1 MHKAFGPLV
10 LTLKYT
16 YTAPSGTIY
25 LQLPVPVDLRAR
37 YGGRETIK
45 QSLKTREITRAAPMV
60 EALRKQYQAEWDG
73 LRAAPESSPKALA
86 AHAVEL
92 LRGYGLT
99 PGSQSADALE
109 LEHPGLSAFS
119 DRLEGKLERHAGNDR
134 ETYDNAEPADYLSP
148 VEAVAF
154 NLYKGTQTTTPHKP
168 TLSDA
173 LELYISIHPKRD
185 NPKFITAQRRFF
197 GTLIAAG
204 DKPFNEFT
212 RQDARAYLD
221 ASLLTAKTTT
231 VRRRLNVI
239 SAVFATYIRENNLQ
253 TPNPFASLP
262 IPKQGHDAVKR
273 VSFTPEEL
281 QALIAACKAQDDPM
295 RWILL
300 MLAGTGARL
309 AEVVGLPLADINTD
323 AAIPHVIIQV
333 HPWRDIKG
341 ADGLRGVK
349 DRTVPLVGPALWAAH
364 RIKAWAAE
372 FTTPQ
377 RFAFPRYT
385 TAERCNADTA
395 SAALNK
401 WVRAQGLPHTC
412 HELRHTLKGNLRDV
426 QAPKD
431 ISDAITGH
439 GTPDIGDRYGR
450 GYGHSSLL
458 HVTHGWLVKA
468 LDATA
473 LEALGSHTSA

>member
-1 MHKAFGPLV
+1 MHKAFGSLV

-16 YTAPSGTIY
+16 YTAPSGMIY
-25 LQLPVPVDLRAR
+25 FQLPIPVGLKAR

-45 QSLKTREITRAAPMV
+45 QALKTKDITRAAPMV

-73 LRAAPESSPKALA
+73 LRAAPSSSPKALA

-92 LRGYGLT
+92 LRGYGLK
-99 PGSQSADALE
+99 PGGKSTDEHGLDAFQDLI
-109 LEHPGLSAFS
+109 
-119 DRLEGKLERHAGNDR
+119 EGKLERHAGNDR

-154 NLYKGTQTTTPHKP
+154 NLHKGTQTATPHKP

-173 LELYISIHPKRD
+173 LELYLAHHPKRG

-197 GTLIAAG
+197 GTLIATS
-204 DKPFNEFT
+204 DKPFADFT
-212 RQDARAYLD
+212 RQDARSYLE
-221 ASLLTAKTTT
+221 ASLLTTKTTT
-231 VRRRLNVI
+231 ARRRINVI

-273 VSFTPEEL
+273 TSFTPQEL
-281 QALIAACKAQDDPM
+281 KALVAACKAQDDPM

-333 HPWRDIKG
+333 HPWRDVKG

-364 RIKAWAAE
+364 RLKAWASE

-377 RFAFPRYT
+377 QFAFPRYT
-385 TAERCNADTA
+385 TAKACNATAA
-395 SAALNK
+395 SASINK
-401 WVRAQGLPHTC
+401 WIRAQGLPHTC

-426 QAPKD
+426 QTPKD
-431 ISDAITGH
+431 ISDSITGH
-439 GTPDIGDRYGR
+439 GSPDVGDRYGR

-468 LDATA
+468 VDATA
-473 LEALGSHTSA
+473 LEAPGSPTSP